1 MRDAVESL
9 IRTAAKILFLENLK
23 NFSTL
28 QTSGKEPISRQ
39 LLKFLERNLAKNVP
53 NSLITLAGMSSD
65 FETLFVFNLLITE
78 ATLSV

>member
-9 IRTAAKILFLENLK
+9 IRSAAKISFLENLK

-28 QTSGKEPISRQ
+28 DKEPISRQ
-39 LLKFLERNLAKNVP
+39 LLKFFETNSAKNVL